1 MAPRSAA
8 DIRAGSS
15 SIAGFSPSFEAADR
29 EIKRLLF
36 RRVYRDEKV
45 MRMRAEADGIL
56 RDLFT
61 HFFAAPD
68 LMPAEWGEGLDG
80 ADDARRARRIAD
92 YIAGMTDRYAAAE
105 HSRLTGRNTT
115 PGEMG

>member
-1 MAPRSAA
+1 
-8 DIRAGSS
+8 
-15 SIAGFSPSFEAADR
+15 
-29 EIKRLLF
+29 
-36 RRVYRDEKV
+36 

-92 YIAGMTDRYAAAE
+92 YMRE
-105 HSRLTGRNTT
+105 
-115 PGEMG
+115 